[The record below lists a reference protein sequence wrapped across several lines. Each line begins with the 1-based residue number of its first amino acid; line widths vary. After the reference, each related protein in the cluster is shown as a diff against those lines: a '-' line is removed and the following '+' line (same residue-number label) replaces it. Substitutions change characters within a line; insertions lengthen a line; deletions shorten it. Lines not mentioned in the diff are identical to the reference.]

1 MNDGRNRKVIKS
13 VPSSGNNFDQVLG
26 GSFLGKTTV
35 INDIFDTVVCFEL
48 LSDESLGT
56 KRLLI
61 N

>member
-1 MNDGRNRKVIKS
+1 M
-13 VPSSGNNFDQVLG
+13 LG

-35 INDIFDTVVCFEL
+35 INDIFDTAVCFEL

-61 N
+61 NWVQVFFALFLWTEMCWNVLD